1 MDGKKT
7 LHEFSYYYEKSE
19 TYIRRQ
25 FPRIFC
31 MYKFQNMANNQ
42 FTLKNSY
49 QSTDPTL
56 ADKPDSQK
64 EGK

>member
-7 LHEFSYYYEKSE
+7 LHEYEKSE

-64 EGK
+64 EGR